1 MVIIKARV
9 LRQAVSA
16 RPVNN
21 LKIIRKKPSLGRVA
35 VSVIPL
41 DNFPPQAYN
50 TFIETS
56 NDGNLPGSAAQRGR
70 AKGCKRACE
79 ADR

>member
-35 VSVIPL
+35 VSAL
-41 DNFPPQAYN
+41 YDNRHGKP
-50 TFIETS
+50 S
-56 NDGNLPGSAAQRGR
+56 DM
-70 AKGCKRACE
+70 
-79 ADR
+79 